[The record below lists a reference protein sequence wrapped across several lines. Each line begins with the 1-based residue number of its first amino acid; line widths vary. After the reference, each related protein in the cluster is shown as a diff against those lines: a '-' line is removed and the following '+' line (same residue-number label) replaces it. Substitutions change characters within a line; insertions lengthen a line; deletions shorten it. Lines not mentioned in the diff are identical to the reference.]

1 MRDLC
6 TFYGPSDRSTQK
18 LERSLEEIAR
28 EVGGDVIGEGST
40 IITGVNSLDTAGP
53 GEVSFFVDRR
63 FKKDLKTTKASAIIV
78 SEKNDLYNGP
88 QIVTSNAALA
98 FAVVTG
104 FFAPSVPKYPGISEQ
119 ATVHES
125 SRVGQDVSIYPM
137 VYVGK
142 DAEIGDE
149 TVLFPGVFIGDR
161 VRIGKGAVLYPN
173 VSILQNCIIGNDVII
188 HAGAV
193 IGADGFGYVKD
204 GSKSAKVPQ
213 IGIVQ
218 IDDDVEIGANTC
230 IDRAA
235 LGKTWLQR
243 GVKIDN
249 LVQVAHNV
257 VIGEDSIVIAQT
269 AFAGSVSVGREVI
282 IAGQVGLADH
292 IDIGDKAIIGSQS
305 GIAKSVHPGE
315 VLFGSPAMPHRLW
328 LKTSGLIKKLPQFS
342 ERLRDLEKKIE
353 ELEEK
358 L

>member
-1 MRDLC
+1 MEL
-6 TFYGPSDRSTQK
+6 
-18 LERSLEEIAR
+18 SLKKIAQ
-28 EVGGDVIGEGST
+28 EVGGKVHGDENVI
-40 IITGVNSLDTAGP
+40 IKGVNALDAAET
-53 GEVSFFVDRR
+53 GEISFFVDRR
-63 FKKDLKTTKASAIIV
+63 YKKDLKITNASAVIV
-78 SEKNDLYNGP
+78 SEKNGLFNGP
-88 QIVTSNAALA
+88 QIVTANAALA

-104 FFAPSVPKYPGISEQ
+104 FFALSVPKYPGISEQ

-125 SRVGQDVSIYPM
+125 SSVGQDVSIYPM
-137 VYVGK
+137 AYVGK

-161 VRIGKGAVLYPN
+161 VRVGKGTVLYPN
-173 VSILQNCIIGNDVII
+173 VSVLQDCIIGNNVII
-188 HAGAV
+188 HAGAI

-218 IDDDVEIGANTC
+218 IDDDVEIGANAC

-235 LGKTWLQR
+235 LGKTWVQR

-249 LVQVAHNV
+249 MVQVAHNV
-257 VIGEDSIVIAQT
+257 VIGEDSMVIAQT
-269 AFAGSVSVGREVI
+269 GFSGSVSVGREVI

-292 IDIGDKAIIGSQS
+292 VDIGDKAIIGSQS
-305 GIAKSVHPGE
+305 GIAKSVQPGE

-353 ELEEK
+353 KLEKK

>member
-1 MRDLC
+1 
-6 TFYGPSDRSTQK
+6 
-18 LERSLEEIAR
+18 LELSLKHIAR
-28 EVGGDVIGEGST
+28 QVGGDVIGDDGA
-40 IITGVNSLDTAGP
+40 IITGVNALDAANTGDI
-53 GEVSFFVDRR
+53 SFFADKRY
-63 FKKDLKTTKASAIIV
+63 KEDLKKTAASALIV
-78 SEKNDLYNGP
+78 SEKNDLFKGP
-88 QIVTSNAALA
+88 QLIVSNAALA
-98 FAVVTG
+98 FAAVTG
-104 FFAPSVPKYPGISEQ
+104 IFGPSLPRYPGISEQ
-119 ATVHES
+119 AIVHES
-125 SRVGQDVSIYPM
+125 SRIGQDVSIYPT

-161 VRIGKGAVLYPN
+161 VRIGKGTILYPN
-173 VSILQNCIIGNDVII
+173 VSILQDCIIGNNVTI

-213 IGIVQ
+213 VGIVQ

-235 LGKTWLQR
+235 LGRTWLQR

-249 LVQVAHNV
+249 MVQVAHNV

-269 AFAGSVSVGREVI
+269 GFSGSVTVGREVI

-292 IDIGDKAIIGSQS
+292 IDIGDGAIIGSQS
-305 GIAKSVHPGE
+305 GIAKSVKPGD

-328 LKTSGLIKKLPQFS
+328 LRISGLIKKLPQFND
-342 ERLRDLEKKIE
+342 RLRTLEKKIE
-353 ELEEK
+353 KLEES
-358 L
+358 LD

>member
-1 MRDLC
+1 
-6 TFYGPSDRSTQK
+6 
-18 LERSLEEIAR
+18 LELTLKKIAQ
-28 EVGGDVIGEGST
+28 EVDGKVVGDDSIVIK
-40 IITGVNSLDTAGP
+40 GVNALDAAVTGDL
-53 GEVSFFVDRR
+53 SFFVDRR
-63 FKKDLKTTKASAIIV
+63 YKKDLKTTQASAVIV
-78 SEKNDLYNGP
+78 SEKNELYDGP

-104 FFAPSVPKYPGISEQ
+104 FFAPSVPIYPGISEK
-119 ATVHES
+119 ATLHES
-125 SRVGQDVSIYPM
+125 CIVGQDVSIYPM

-161 VRIGKGAVLYPN
+161 VRIGKGTVLYPN
-173 VSILQNCIIGNDVII
+173 VSVLQDCIIGNNVII

-218 IDDDVEIGANTC
+218 VDDDVEIGANTC
-230 IDRAA
+230 VDRAA
-235 LGKTWLQR
+235 LGRTWVQR

-249 LVQVAHNV
+249 MVQVAHNV
-257 VIGEDSIVIAQT
+257 VIGEDSMVIAQT
-269 AFAGSVSVGREVI
+269 GFSGSVSVGREVI

-292 IDIGDKAIIGSQS
+292 VDIGDKAIIGSQS

-315 VLFGSPAMPHRLW
+315 VLFGTPAMPHRLW

-342 ERLRDLEKKIE
+342 ERLRGLEKKIE
-353 ELEEK
+353 ELEKK